1 MKSKKE
7 LTKLVIKQAARK
19 KKHKMKASTRDFIA
33 GSAGAAA
40 GTAAFFPIDTIIT
53 SMQSGTWKRRKN
65 PDSSKY
71 LRTQLRQQGFFGKSK
86 RLYRGSH

>member
-1 MKSKKE
+1 MKPKKE
-7 LTKLVIKQAARK
+7 LTKLLIKQAARK
-19 KKHKMKASTRDFIA
+19 KKYKMKASTRDFIS

-40 GTAAFFPIDTIIT
+40 GTAAFFPLDTIIT

-65 PDSSKY
+65 LESSRY
-71 LRTQLRQQGFFGKSK
+71 LRTQLRQKNLSGKAK